1 MIHPTRQARLTWF
14 LSIRFFTSSPAYI
27 TGNKVRNLHALW
39 FYLCIQLQSKV
50 FSSPV
55 ISQTPAANVDE
66 QTCLLSGTLTACC
79 QSLEYPMLSW
89 HGSVKP
95 CGCQFILCVFSLK
108 VGKEWLSV
116 LFTDK
121 ANMVHN
127 TFWWLNYYFCHC
139 SADSVLSLLAYF
151 PWCKEA
157 KH

>member
-1 MIHPTRQARLTWF
+1 MVLLPPFFFLTLF
-14 LSIRFFTSSPAYI
+14 PAYI
-27 TGNKVRNLHALW
+27 TGNKVRNLHPFQ
-39 FYLCIQLQSKV
+39 FYLCIQLHSKV
-50 FSSPV
+50 FSSI
-55 ISQTPAANVDE
+55 ISQTPVTNVYE

-79 QSLEYPMLSW
+79 QSLEYLIPSW
-89 HGSVKP
+89 HGSVKH

-108 VGKEWLSV
+108 VGKEWLSI

-121 ANMVHN
+121 AIMVHK